1 MAERFSQEAE
11 DDELPEKRA
20 SQQRLLLL
28 LLLLILLFGY
38 LYFFTDLIRPRP
50 EAPKPLPA
58 AQSQIVKKPLP
69 LRVAQNEETPE
80 EKPSA
85 AKGGKGAT
93 GAPEQKPEAAGRAK
107 EGAKPATAA
116 KPAAA
121 TPSAKPAKNGAPAR
135 AGKYEPPAQEAET
148 KPTKPAAKPAPKE
161 AKPVI
166 EKKPA
171 AKGVAQPKGAE
182 KPGAANKTAAA
193 GKKAAGET
201 TPPAAGKKGAAEK
214 TASAA
219 KEGAA
224 GKTAAA
230 AKKGAAAN
238 GGAESAAKGATKQ
251 AAGRYAVEIDRDL
264 AESEMTPVMT
274 KVKRAGMSRIV
285 KSKAQKGEQVH
296 RLFLADFANH
306 EEAQEE
312 LERLKLAAPGA
323 FMLKE
328 NGRYAVYAGSY
339 LREGKAAAEQ
349 DRLYEKGV
357 KLLLKSAKAPVP
369 VVRLRAG
376 SFPDQASAE
385 RSASR
390 LKKEGVPAKVV
401 RLGK

>member
-1 MAERFSQEAE
+1 MAEKFSQEAE

-38 LYFFTDLIRPRP
+38 LYFFTGLIRPRP
-50 EAPKPLPA
+50 EAPTPQPA

-69 LRVAQNEETPE
+69 PRVAQNEETPE

-85 AKGGKGAT
+85 AKGGKVAT
-93 GAPEQKPEAAGRAK
+93 GAPEQKPEAAAK
-107 EGAKPATAA
+107 AKPGEKPAPAA
-116 KPAAA
+116 KPAPL
-121 TPSAKPAKNGAPAR
+121 TPSAKPAKNAAPVQP
-135 AGKYEPPAQEAET
+135 GKHEPPSPEALARS
-148 KPTKPAAKPAPKE
+148 AAKPAPKE

-171 AKGVAQPKGAE
+171 AKGAAQAKGAE
-182 KPGAANKTAAA
+182 KPGVANKTAAA
-193 GKKAAGET
+193 GKKAAGEPT
-201 TPPAAGKKGAAEK
+201 AAAGKKGAAEK
-214 TASAA
+214 TAAAA

-224 GKTAAA
+224 GKTAAV
-230 AKKGAAAN
+230 AKKGAAAK
-238 GGAESAAKGATKQ
+238 GGAESAATRQ
-251 AAGRYAVEIDRDL
+251 AAGRYAVEIDSDL
-264 AESEMTPVMT
+264 AESEMAPVMT
-274 KVKRAGMSRIV
+274 KLKRAGISRIV

-296 RLFLADFANH
+296 RLFLADFGNH

-339 LREGKAAAEQ
+339 LREGKAAVEQ

-385 RSASR
+385 RSVSR